1 MLCIKN
7 PAKMRFEGLRA
18 SGFGVREINVVKRG
32 VLTLMLQRR
41 SYVYQYER
49 DKELCKLGSTASTM
63 AAANKVLSR
72 LAFRRTAVPD
82 PG

>member
-1 MLCIKN
+1 MGYRVWGMGISA
-7 PAKMRFEGLRA
+7 AKWG
-18 SGFGVREINVVKRG
+18 
-32 VLTLMLQRR
+32 MLQTR

-72 LAFRRTAVPD
+72 LAFRRTALPD